1 MIELTGPSL
10 PRWPFTLAFAGLPV
24 WWLLGVLDFVWI
36 PMGIAMAFYMA
47 RAKHVYSPRWF
58 GIWLLFLVWAAL
70 SISQLS
76 GLGSVLV
83 FGYRYAIY
91 LACTVLLLYLFNNR
105 TSLSDRYVTGVLTI
119 WWLTT
124 VVLGYVAMA
133 FPTGTIRTPMSYLL
147 PRSLMSNPWIAGM
160 VIRSL
165 NQYNP
170 DSYFDLEPRPSAP
183 YLYTNNWGNVYS
195 LLIPFVVVYLMQV
208 RGTKRF
214 WILLAALVLSV
225 VPAVATLNRGMF
237 VGLGLAALYVV
248 FRMALLGNLKVVVG
262 GLVGLALG
270 VGALQVSDTGDA
282 LGARLES
289 GSTEDR
295 ATLYILAIEAAKD
308 SPILG
313 YGRTLDTSE
322 TNTRDPVG
330 TQGQFWVVL
339 ISHGVGAVV
348 AFVGWF
354 AAAFLM
360 SLYRRD
366 PVGLVANTVL
376 LVSIV
381 ELSYYGV
388 VPYGL
393 PLMMVASALA
403 LRGRVADGVRR

>member
-1 MIELTGPSL
+1 M
-10 PRWPFTLAFAGLPV
+10 
-24 WWLLGVLDFVWI
+24 
-36 PMGIAMAFYMA
+36 
-47 RAKHVYSPRWF
+47 
-58 GIWLLFLVWAAL
+58 
-70 SISQLS
+70 
-76 GLGSVLV
+76 LV